1 MLIRAKMK
9 DIITE
14 LDRYLEAKDLQQLQN
29 FSREVQRRVDT
40 TLETADLENIQT
52 LILELVTHLRHWS
65 AIPTG
70 YQELFDCIFDKVNYA
85 VNSNVE
91 IFRGFADVISSQT
104 DFDLP
109 WHRIELPKRGVA
121 VLYNFVPFADTG
133 ASVASKRIRQFGGAV
148 DVLSCSSIGK
158 KSTDFTPYRISR
170 PYIRQATTLPI
181 GPAWAS
187 WEPQYEFIRMA
198 LEEIEREE
206 SNGTDYD
213 FIYTRAMWVPSHYV
227 GALKKLQK
235 PDIEWI
241 AEFSDPLSLDVEGI
255 ARAEHPPKNHEVFNE
270 LINAFEDEY
279 GPVPDSQRGI
289 FRMAE
294 LLSYAFADRIIFTND
309 LQMQTMLRHIDDS
322 DLRERVAC
330 HAEISNHPTLPRP
343 YYEFSGTSLQLDSGL
358 IHLGYF
364 GQFYAT
370 RGLGDITR
378 AMRMLPAEL
387 SDRIKLHVFTT
398 YVPEDAGGS
407 RPAGMDRKLYESY
420 VQRTLDA
427 LGSSGLEEQVELHPA
442 LPYLDF
448 LSVLDHFDYLLVN
461 DAKSGKHHT
470 VNPYL
475 PSKYG
480 DYKGSTGKIWALCE
494 EGSCLDSSEVHA
506 KSRLGDANAVRRFL
520 IEVLSE
526 HKANI
531 PFPSAL

>member
-1 MLIRAKMK
+1 MK

-14 LDRYLEAKDLQQLQN
+14 LDGYLEAKDLQQLQN
-29 FSREVQRRVDT
+29 FSQDVRQRVT
-40 TLETADLENIQT
+40 STLESAGLETLQT
-52 LILELVTHLRHWS
+52 LILKLVKHLHQWS
-65 AIPTG
+65 AIPAG
-70 YQELFDCIFDKVNYA
+70 YKELLDCIFDNVNR
-85 VNSNVE
+85 VVDENVE
-91 IFRGFADVISSQT
+91 IFRSFADVISPQT
-104 DFDLP
+104 DLNLP
-109 WHRIELPKRGVA
+109 WDRIDLPKRGVA

-158 KSTDFTPYRISR
+158 KTTDFTPYRISR
-170 PYIRQATTLPI
+170 PYMRQATTLPI

-187 WEPQYEFIRMA
+187 WEPQYEFVRMA
-198 LEEIEREE
+198 LEEIQREE
-206 SNGTDYD
+206 SNGTEYD
-213 FIYTRAMWVPSHYV
+213 FIYTRAMWVPSHYA
-227 GALKKLQK
+227 GALKKLQN
-235 PDIEWI
+235 PGIEWI

-255 ARAEHPPKNHEVFNE
+255 ARAEHPPKNHESFNK
-270 LINAFEDEY
+270 LINAFEEKF
-279 GPVPDSQRGI
+279 GAVPDSQRGI

-309 LQMQTMLRHIDDS
+309 LQMQTMLGHIDDAK
-322 DLRERVAC
+322 LRERVSK
-330 HAEISNHPTLPRP
+330 HAEVSNHPTLPRP
-343 YYEFSGTSLQLDSGL
+343 YYASSEVALQLDPEL

-378 AMRMLPAEL
+378 AMRMLPAGL

-427 LGSSGLEEQVELHPA
+427 LGSSGLDEQIELHPA
-442 LPYLDF
+442 LPYLEF
-448 LSVLDHFDYLLVN
+448 LSVLDHFDYLIVN
-461 DAKSGKHHT
+461 DAKSGEHHM

-494 EGSCLDSSEVHA
+494 EGSCLDNSQVHA
-506 KSRLGDANAVRRFL
+506 KSRLGDTNAVRRLL
-520 IEVLSE
+520 IDVLSK
-526 HKANI
+526 HKAHVA
-531 PFPSAL
+531 FPSGL